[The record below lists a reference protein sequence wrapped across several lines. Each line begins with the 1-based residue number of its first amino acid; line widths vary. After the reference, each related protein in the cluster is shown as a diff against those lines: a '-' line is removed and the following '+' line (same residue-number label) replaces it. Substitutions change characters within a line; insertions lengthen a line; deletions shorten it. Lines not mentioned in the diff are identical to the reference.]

1 MDFAECYDYRSG
13 PSLAG
18 TLEVR
23 QMQLSQEMLAPVGHA
38 AFKLE
43 ELLHLP
49 PWVLFF
55 TPELSPRWEGAVMG
69 PGCCVD
75 CCLHCRE
82 DHPMEQKCPHCP
94 AYNLPD
100 SLQRSGRVP
109 GVASDGLSE
118 TLSTCPG
125 EQCPCPKPHS
135 WEMTGPELS
144 QLAAFKGNTFCLIA
158 GPKTF
163 LLR

>member
-1 MDFAECYDYRSG
+1 MPAGGTIILDFAECYDYRSG

-55 TPELSPRWEGAVMG
+55 TPELSPEVGG
-69 PGCCVD
+69 G
-75 CCLHCRE
+75 
-82 DHPMEQKCPHCP
+82 
-94 AYNLPD
+94 
-100 SLQRSGRVP
+100 
-109 GVASDGLSE
+109 SDGPWMLRGL
-118 TLSTCPG
+118 LSTLP
-125 EQCPCPKPHS
+125 
-135 WEMTGPELS
+135 
-144 QLAAFKGNTFCLIA
+144 
-158 GPKTF
+158 
-163 LLR
+163 

>member
-1 MDFAECYDYRSG
+1 MPAGGTIILDFAECYDYRLG

-55 TPELSPRWEGAVMG
+55 TPELSPEVGGSRG
-69 PGCCVD
+69 
-75 CCLHCRE
+75 L
-82 DHPMEQKCPHCP
+82 
-94 AYNLPD
+94 NTIT
-100 SLQRSGRVP
+100 RSVSFNHQPISRNIVC
-109 GVASDGLSE
+109 SSWL
-118 TLSTCPG
+118 LIK
-125 EQCPCPKPHS
+125 KPR
-135 WEMTGPELS
+135 P
-144 QLAAFKGNTFCLIA
+144 
-158 GPKTF
+158 
-163 LLR
+163 